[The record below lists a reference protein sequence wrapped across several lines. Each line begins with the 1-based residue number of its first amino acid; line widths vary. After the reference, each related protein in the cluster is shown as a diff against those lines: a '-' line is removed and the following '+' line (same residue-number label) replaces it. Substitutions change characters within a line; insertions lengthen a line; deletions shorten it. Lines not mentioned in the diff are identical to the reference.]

1 MEEGYEELAFSAYIS
16 FYFEKGTGYGHSY
29 NGRRQDRM
37 RSVELLLLTTVFIPS
52 SAKLQGQVTKGQLS
66 AERLSKQMSL

>member
-29 NGRRQDRM
+29 NGRRLVCD
-37 RSVELLLLTTVFIPS
+37 
-52 SAKLQGQVTKGQLS
+52 LS
-66 AERLSKQMSL
+66 NYYY